1 MDKELNSSYA
11 IHEIPVNGWLYYCSG
26 KKKES
31 SNRETSLVISV
42 GIGKDAIEGY
52 LIYAQTITRIQL
64 SYKQKNKVY

>member
-11 IHEIPVNGWLYYCSG
+11 IHEIPVNGWHYYCSG

-42 GIGKDAIEGY
+42 GIGKEAIKGY
-52 LIYAQTITRIQL
+52 LIYI
-64 SYKQKNKVY
+64 